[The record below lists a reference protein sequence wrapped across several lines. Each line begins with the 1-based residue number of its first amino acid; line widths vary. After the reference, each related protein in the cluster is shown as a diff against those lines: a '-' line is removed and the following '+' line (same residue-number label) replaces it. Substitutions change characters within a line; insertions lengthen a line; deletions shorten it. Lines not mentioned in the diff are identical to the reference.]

1 MVGSSCSRRLFAL
14 GGVFATQLVVVRL
27 DHLRVR
33 REDSRRW
40 LTDRRRI
47 YASLLAAAEGI
58 YERLKNEWATEND
71 ASSYHEE
78 LTSLRVLCQEIRLM
92 STKEVNKA
100 AWMISEQLGKVTLS
114 SEARAKLALDEWK
127 GDYKE
132 TVRRFVVAARAEL
145 NSDPDGWQPRTD

>member
-1 MVGSSCSRRLFAL
+1 
-14 GGVFATQLVVVRL
+14 
-27 DHLRVR
+27 
-33 REDSRRW
+33 
-40 LTDRRRI
+40 
-47 YASLLAAAEGI
+47 
-58 YERLKNEWATEND
+58 
-71 ASSYHEE
+71 
-78 LTSLRVLCQEIRLM
+78 M